1 MQKKRN
7 GSERK
12 RWLASRCLE
21 PGFFAASWL
30 FDLAAGVSFTFSV
43 SRSVPVYLLLSITFS
58 FCFIS
63 SFLLFRF
70 AHLFSFVLVRQFIT
84 SLYSFPFFLL
94 FGFLFQS
101 VLLLSFC
108 LPRIFGFVLSFLP
121 VCPLRYSRLNVLENV
136 QPRLMIGRPPRLPHR
151 LSASV
156 LFLFPRSFVRPLSL
170 DSFSIF
176 SFFSSFLS
184 VCSVV
189 VALFL
194 FCVIPWFL
202 CTLNF
207 VD

>member
-1 MQKKRN
+1 MACFSLLRAWLLCRFMIIWL
-7 GSERK
+7 GSWR
-12 RWLASRCLE
+12 
-21 PGFFAASWL
+21 FFYVL
-30 FDLAAGVSFTFSV
+30 C
-43 SRSVPVYLLLSITFS
+43 LLLCSCLSPSVHQF
-58 FCFIS
+58 FVLFH
-63 SFLLFRF
+63 SFLFAFPFRASF
-70 AHLFSFVLVRQFIT
+70 FFLFSFVLVRQFIT
-84 SLYSFPFFLL
+84 SLYSFPLFLL

-108 LPRIFGFVLSFLP
+108 LARIFGFVLSFLP
-121 VCPLRYSRLNVLENV
+121 VCPSRFNRLNVLENV

-151 LSASV
+151 LSASI
-156 LFLFPRSFVRPLSL
+156 LFLFPRSFVRSLSL
-170 DSFSIF
+170 DSFSVF
-176 SFFSSFLS
+176 SFSSFLLS